1 VAASADKDATALEPL
16 LAEQIAYYRALAP
29 EYELG
34 ALTDEGADEL
44 EAALEAFGPSG
55 DVLEL
60 ACGTGMWTAQLA
72 RHAAS
77 LTAVDAS
84 PEMLAR
90 ARSRVGE
97 SAVRFIHSDIFAW
110 RPAHR
115 YDTVVFGFWLS
126 HVPLERFARFWSL
139 VGECLRPGGRVFFAD
154 DAHITTEERIAG
166 EAGSSVRRLLR
177 DGSEHRI
184 VKVAHTP
191 EDLEARLVA
200 VGWSVR
206 VKATSG
212 AFYWGEG
219 ALADGR

>member
-1 VAASADKDATALEPL
+1 VVASGDGDATALEPL

-29 EYELG
+29 AYELG
-34 ALTDEGADEL
+34 ALTDEGAEEL
-44 EAALEAFGPSG
+44 EAALDAFGPSG

-97 SAVRFIHSDIFAW
+97 SAVRFIHSNIFEW
-110 RPAHR
+110 RPARR

-126 HVPLERFARFWSL
+126 HVPLERQRASHRQGGPRAGAARSTARGAGL
-139 VGECLRPGGRVFFAD
+139 ERSRARDLGAVLLGR
-154 DAHITTEERIAG
+154 
-166 EAGSSVRRLLR
+166 GSACVR
-177 DGSEHRI
+177 
-184 VKVAHTP
+184 A
-191 EDLEARLVA
+191 A
-200 VGWSVR
+200 
-206 VKATSG
+206 ATSVS
-212 AFYWGEG
+212 AYS
-219 ALADGR
+219 GR

>member
-1 VAASADKDATALEPL
+1 VPVVVASGDSDATALEPL

-29 EYELG
+29 AYELG
-34 ALTDEGADEL
+34 ALTDEGAEEL
-44 EAALEAFGPSG
+44 EAALDAFGPSG

-97 SAVRFIHSDIFAW
+97 SAVRFIRSNIFEW
-110 RPAHR
+110 RPARR

-126 HVPLERFARFWSL
+126 HVPLGRFERFWSL
-139 VGECLRPGGRVFFAD
+139 VGECLRPDGRVFFAD
-154 DAHITTEERIAG
+154 DAHITPAERIAG
-166 EAGSSVRRLLR
+166 EAGSSVRRRLR

-184 VKVAHTP
+184 VKVPHTP
-191 EDLEARLVA
+191 EQLEARLA
-200 VGWSVR
+200 TLGWSIR

-212 AFYWGEG
+212 PFYWGEG
-219 ALADGR
+219 ALV